1 MTDPA
6 PAGTPASA
14 PVDDVIEMAVPGLP
28 PVESAAE
35 AKAILEGLLFTTTQS
50 LPAKRLARMLP
61 GWSERQVLDLLI
73 QLQAELDEQ
82 GRGVMLQEVAGGW
95 IMATRPRHADW
106 VYSLHRSKRRNPL
119 TPQALETLAIVAY
132 KQPIT
137 RADIEVIRGVDAGG
151 MLRNLLDLDLIEI
164 SGHRETIGRPPLYG
178 TTALF
183 LRTFGL
189 RSLSDLPS
197 IDELRALLP
206 AEIGGFQ
213 RQEKIPLTAGPRD
226 EEDDED
232 EEDDDKEDDDEEDE
246 FDDEDEDEE
255 EDWDED
261 EEIDDDTEDLE
272 DEDGD
277 EDDEGR

>member
-1 MTDPA
+1 
-6 PAGTPASA
+6 
-14 PVDDVIEMAVPGLP
+14 
-28 PVESAAE
+28 
-35 AKAILEGLLFTTTQS
+35 
-50 LPAKRLARMLP
+50 
-61 GWSERQVLDLLI
+61 
-73 QLQAELDEQ
+73 
-82 GRGVMLQEVAGGW
+82 
-95 IMATRPRHADW
+95 
-106 VYSLHRSKRRNPL
+106 
-119 TPQALETLAIVAY
+119 
-132 KQPIT
+132 
-137 RADIEVIRGVDAGG
+137 

-213 RQEKIPLTAGPRD
+213 RQEEIPLTAGPRD

-232 EEDDDKEDDDEEDE
+232 EEADDEED
-246 FDDEDEDEE
+246 
-255 EDWDED
+255 
-261 EEIDDDTEDLE
+261 EIDDDTEDLE